1 MNHATRPDAPTLAH
15 DLALFTDLYEL
26 TMCQGYLLSGRA
38 DLPVSCDYF
47 SRTTPFEGGW
57 TIFAGLDE
65 LLSQLRALRFEPAH
79 IDALHAL
86 KIFKPEFLKF
96 LSTWRFEADVDAVRE
111 GELVFPL
118 EPALRVTGRIFDA
131 QLIESLLLNT
141 LNFCSLIATK
151 ASRIK
156 YAAGQLPVVEFGLRR
171 AQGLGALQATRAAFI
186 GGVDATSNLLAA
198 HQWGLDVVGTHA
210 HAWVQSFGDELT
222 AFRAMAEHYPE
233 RCVLLVDT
241 YNTLHSGI
249 PNAIIV
255 ARELAAR
262 GHKLAAI
269 RLDSGDLAYLSKKAR
284 AQLDAAGLSDVKIY
298 VTNQLDEHL
307 IKSLLDQGAPIDLFG
322 VGTRLVTGHPDAALD
337 GVYKMGRID
346 GADCLKISDNFT
358 KVNLPGDKAL
368 YRFLQ
373 EDGSFYGD
381 GIALGH
387 ESAPDTIYHPF
398 FPEQSSRVA
407 HRAHE
412 SLLRP
417 VMRAGQPVAPATHP
431 LDARAYAI
439 AQLKRLPDEHKRF
452 ANPHTYKVGVSK
464 GLLDLR
470 ASVYAETR
478 ARTTPEAP

>member
-1 MNHATRPDAPTLAH
+1 MNPDTRPAAPTLARE
-15 DLALFTDLYEL
+15 LALFTDLYEL

-38 DLPVSCDYF
+38 DVRVSCDYF
-47 SRTTPFEGGW
+47 SRTTPFSGGW
-57 TIFAGLDE
+57 TVFAGLDE
-65 LLSQLRALRFEPAH
+65 LLSQLSSLRFEPDH
-79 IDALHAL
+79 LDALRSL
-86 KIFKPEFLKF
+86 RVFKPEFLDF
-96 LSTWRFEADVDAVRE
+96 LSSWRFEADVDAVRE

-156 YAAGQLPVVEFGLRR
+156 HAAGERPVVEFGLRR
-171 AQGLGALQATRAAFI
+171 AQGLGALQASRAAAI
-186 GGVDATSNLLAA
+186 GGVDATSNVLAA

-210 HAWVQSFGDELT
+210 HAWVQSFGDELA
-222 AFRAMAEHYPE
+222 AFRAMAQHYPE

-249 PNAIIV
+249 PNAITV
-255 ARELAAR
+255 ARELAAA
-262 GHKLAAI
+262 GHKLDAI

-284 AQLDAAGLSDVKIY
+284 AQLDAAGLPHVKIY
-298 VTNQLDEHL
+298 ATNQLDEHL

-337 GVYKMGRID
+337 GVYKMGVV
-346 GADCLKISDNFT
+346 GGEPCLKISDNFT

-373 EDGSFYGD
+373 EDGTLYGD
-381 GIALGH
+381 AIALGH
-387 ESAPDTIYHPF
+387 ERAPDIIYHPF

-417 VMRAGQPVAPATHP
+417 VMRAGQLSDAPVHP
-431 LDARAYAI
+431 LTARAYCR
-439 AQLKRLPDEHKRF
+439 AQLARLPDEHKRF

-464 GLLDLR
+464 ALLDLR
-470 ASVYAETR
+470 ASVYAATR
-478 ARTTPEAP
+478 ARTTPDAE